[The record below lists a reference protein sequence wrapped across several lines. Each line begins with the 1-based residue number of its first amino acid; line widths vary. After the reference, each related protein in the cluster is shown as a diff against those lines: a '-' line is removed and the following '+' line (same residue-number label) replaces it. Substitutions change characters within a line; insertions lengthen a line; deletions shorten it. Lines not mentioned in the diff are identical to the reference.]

1 MMDTRRKQ
9 AGSPIIRAA
18 ELQDYA
24 QIRELL
30 GETSRLY
37 PGIDLWWHKTVLPDL
52 RTGRRV
58 AVVLETGESVE
69 GLFIGKPGRRAKLCT
84 LRIQKPWRDRGLGT
98 LLMAEG
104 MRNLVQDDTREVYVT
119 VSEAAE
125 PGCTCFFKSMGFSM
139 IDVQRDRYVHG
150 VDELIYSSP
159 ARELKANL
167 NRIASE
173 RAARTLF
180 GLVPK
185 PPEQDPYS
193 RTLVMSLR
201 PVFAEMM
208 VRGEKTVEF
217 RRRFSRG
224 HAGAKVLFYVSN
236 PVRAL
241 MLCARIS
248 HVDLIETEELWRTYR
263 DRGGISRETFAEYF
277 AGVDEGYALSLEN
290 VQPLKTPV
298 SLQRLRNAWPAFHPP
313 QAFQV
318 LTADSP
324 IGRLLHSEGSEGGAE
339 NGHRDSL
346 CSASLG
352 A

>member
-1 MMDTRRKQ
+1 MDTRRKQ
-9 AGSPIIRAA
+9 AGSPVIRAA
-18 ELQDYA
+18 EPQDCA

-58 AVVLETGESVE
+58 AVILETGESVE

-104 MRNLVQDDTREVYVT
+104 IRNLVQDDTREVYVT

-236 PVRAL
+236 PVRAV
-241 MLCARIS
+241 MLCARIA
-248 HVDLIETEELWRTYR
+248 HVDLIETEELWRTHR

-290 VQPLKTPV
+290 VQPLKTPL
-298 SLQRLRNAWPAFHPP
+298 SLQRLRKDWPEFHPP
-313 QAFQV
+313 QAFSV
-318 LTADSP
+318 LEAGS
-324 IGRLLHSEGSEGGAE
+324 GLAEVLVNSFLEGNKPDAY
-339 NGHRDSL
+339 RDSVQ
-346 CSASLG
+346 ARG
-352 A
+352 AGA